1 MLLLTIKTFIKI
13 ILNKSR
19 LYSTYVIYYDLN
31 VKTFNYIY
39 EEQTVLFMF
48 NVNFAE
54 YQLLYRFI
62 IIFSLG

>member
-19 LYSTYVIYYDLN
+19 LYPTHVIYCDLN

-39 EEQTVLFMF
+39 EQQIVLFMF
-48 NVNFAE
+48 NVYVTE
-54 YQLLYRFI
+54 YQLIYRFI
-62 IIFSLG
+62 I